1 MFLVLLIQCIVFHD
15 GGITALGAN
24 VLNMAIIG
32 VLVGYFIFVIV
43 NKLMHGARKAR
54 IIGAFLEGW
63 ISVILAGIACGLE
76 IGYSPAFPY
85 GIYITVPVMGQWHAA
100 LGVIEG
106 IITAFIIGY
115 LTIKAPYLVPAM
127 EVNLK

>member
-32 VLVGYFIFVIV
+32 VLVGYYIFVIV

-54 IIGAFLEGW
+54 IIGAFLGGW

-85 GIYITVPVMGQWHAA
+85 GIYITEPVMGQWHTA